1 MTFGFASP
9 WLLFLLLAVPLLL
22 LAPRLAGSLFRPGTL
37 RYGDTGLTA
46 LRGRSRRLAARG
58 LPTALRLLAL
68 VLVIVALARPQTG
81 LKREVVT
88 GEGVD
93 IALVLDIS
101 GSMSALD
108 LGQHDRLEAAKLAI
122 ADFVA
127 ERRNDRI
134 GLVVFAESAFLQSP
148 ATLDH
153 GVLAQLTDRV
163 DFAKNL
169 GLQDGTAIGLGLA
182 NGANMLRES
191 KAESKV
197 IVLLTDGVN
206 NSGEI
211 DPLTAAAAA
220 AALGI
225 KVYTI
230 GVGRPGIVP
239 VRVQDLFGDRVVYR
253 QSELDEET
261 LRQIAD
267 ITDARYFLATDT
279 EALIEVYD
287 EINQLE
293 KSELEVHEFSE
304 HTELAA
310 WLVIPALALLVLE
323 AGLARTLFRKV
334 P

>member
-9 WLLFLLLAVPLLL
+9 WLLLLLGAVPLLL
-22 LAPRLAGSLFRPGTL
+22 LAPRVGKVLYRPGTL
-37 RYGDTGLTA
+37 RYPDTRLTT
-46 LRGRSRRLAARG
+46 LGGRSRRLAVRG
-58 LPTALRLLAL
+58 LPTAMRLLAL
-68 VLVIVALARPQTG
+68 ALVVVALARPQTG
-81 LKREVVT
+81 LTREVVS

-101 GSMSALD
+101 GSMSAQD
-108 LGQHDRLEAAKLAI
+108 LGQYDRLEAAKLAI
-122 ADFVA
+122 TDFVA

-153 GVLAQLTDRV
+153 SVLIKLMDQV
-163 DFAKNL
+163 DFARKL
-169 GLQDGTAIGLGLA
+169 GLSDGTAIGLGLA

-191 KAESKV
+191 EAESKV

-206 NSGEI
+206 NSGEL
-211 DPLTAAAAA
+211 DPLTAATAAG
-220 AALGI
+220 ALGI

-230 GVGRPGIVP
+230 GVGRPGLVP
-239 VRVQDLFGDRVVYR
+239 VRVQDFFGERVVYR
-253 QSELDEET
+253 QSELDEDT
-261 LRQIAD
+261 LQQIAE
-267 ITDARYFLATDT
+267 ITDARYFRATDT
-279 EALIEVYD
+279 EALNEIYD
-287 EINQLE
+287 EINELE
-293 KSELEVHEFSE
+293 KSELEVQTFTE

-323 AGLARTLFRKV
+323 AGLARTLFRKI